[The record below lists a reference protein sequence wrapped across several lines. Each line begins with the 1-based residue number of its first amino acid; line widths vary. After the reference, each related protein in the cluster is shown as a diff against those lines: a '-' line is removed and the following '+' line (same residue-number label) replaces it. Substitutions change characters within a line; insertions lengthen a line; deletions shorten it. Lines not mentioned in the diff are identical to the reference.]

1 MVRSE
6 YIPNHPNY
14 LITEDGEVINIKR
27 RRVMQPGD
35 NGHRSIHVYLRGDVP
50 NGGKSYQV
58 RKLVADAFLPEKP
71 GPEYVLTHINGDY
84 TDCSAKNLKWD
95 TRRNIQVKA
104 LLTMQGHDIHQP
116 IRIVGTDVV
125 YKNIFECA
133 DDIDGNPRLIHR
145 TTLNSNWEYR
155 GMRFEYV

>member
-58 RKLVADAFLPEKP
+58 RKLVADAFLHRLHEL
-71 GPEYVLTHINGDY
+71 VVRD
-84 TDCSAKNLKWD
+84 
-95 TRRNIQVKA
+95 RRKA
-104 LLTMQGHDIHQP
+104 GSDVRLDHPPLAPPALIDEHLQG
-116 IRIVGTDVV
+116 VV
-125 YKNIFECA
+125 
-133 DDIDGNPRLIHR
+133 R
-145 TTLNSNWEYR
+145 
-155 GMRFEYV
+155 